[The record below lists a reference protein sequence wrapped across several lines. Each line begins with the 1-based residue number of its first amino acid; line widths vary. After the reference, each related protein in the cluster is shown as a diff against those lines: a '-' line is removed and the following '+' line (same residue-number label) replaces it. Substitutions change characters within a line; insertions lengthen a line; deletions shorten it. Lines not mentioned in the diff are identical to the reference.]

1 MALSELIRGIGSRF
15 DKRQW
20 QNALRTGRVNLIN
33 VFAKCHHSWSYY
45 PTTVGMRHPHLR
57 LDLLGAQLE
66 ACHEIG
72 VRCPIYFTVGWS
84 AADALHPEWCS
95 QPRRLHLRP
104 RMGPR
109 RTPDTPN
116 VQWKCMC
123 PSGGYHEL
131 MTAQVEECTGYEVDG
146 FWFDI
151 YQAERLCWC
160 DLCLRGMLAA
170 GLDIDHRE
178 DARYRADAPPHGG
191 NGASDHRPT
200 YATGCTATTPRT
212 TWRICPPPGAA
223 TTSWRCGRATL
234 PTWASPTWR

>member
-1 MALSELIRGIGSRF
+1 MEPIRSRQIHLDFHTSELIRGIGSRF

-84 AADALHPEWCS
+84 AADAELHPEWCIRNRDGS
-95 QPRRLHLRP
+95 ICAPGWDRDA
-104 RMGPR
+104 
-109 RTPDTPN
+109 TPDTPKPG
-116 VQWKCMC
+116 VQWKCMSA
-123 PSGGYHEL
+123 PATRSTASGSDRPRIEEL
-131 MTAQVEECTGYEVDG
+131 CTGYEG
-146 FWFDI
+146 
-151 YQAERLCWC
+151 RLRSTSTRRSGWC

-178 DARYRADAPPHGG
+178 D
-191 NGASDHRPT
+191 S
-200 YATGCTATTPRT
+200 ATGRIPCAA
-212 TWRICPPPGAA
+212 TWRKWCV
-223 TTSWRCGRATL
+223 
-234 PTWASPTWR
+234 